1 LCFVLAPPPPPP
13 PPTPPDLIQ
22 YFIGT
27 VGPTALRPSWSEQ
40 EPRGTRS
47 PRGESQGPTRHHRAS
62 RLVRS
67 PSRTRVVLSTTRTP
81 APWHGG
87 RSAAANPSTDMRV
100 PSTSAPDVSDVH
112 GHSPRCSGKG
122 VVPYHVGDSTGEP
135 INVARAPPRE
145 TRPIRSPRLG
155 PAASS
160 RQSPC
165 GPLNCVCVSPPFP

>member
-1 LCFVLAPPPPPP
+1 MTQFLYLGVHILFIYYLFTFFYLVPFVAF
-13 PPTPPDLIQ
+13 PPTPTDLIQ

-100 PSTSAPDVSDVH
+100 PSISAPDVSDVH
-112 GHSPRCSGKG
+112 GTHRGAAG
-122 VVPYHVGDSTGEP
+122 
-135 INVARAPPRE
+135 RASCRTTWG
-145 TRPIRSPRLG
+145 TRPGNR
-155 PAASS
+155 
-160 RQSPC
+160 
-165 GPLNCVCVSPPFP
+165 